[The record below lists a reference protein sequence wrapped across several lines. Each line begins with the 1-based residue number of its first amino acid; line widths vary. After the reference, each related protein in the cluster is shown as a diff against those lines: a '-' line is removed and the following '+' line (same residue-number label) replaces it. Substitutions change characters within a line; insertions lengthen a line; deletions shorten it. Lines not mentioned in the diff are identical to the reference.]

1 MKIKIR
7 NKFIVNDIVHVL
19 VALRQFFFDDRIV
32 KRIIKT
38 IEFKMQE
45 MKSSNEISYNI
56 LTFAKYQITFDNL
69 YNIQHIITTL

>member
-7 NKFIVNDIVHVL
+7 NKFIVNDMCTCIGRIK
-19 VALRQFFFDDRIV
+19 AIFFDDRIV

-45 MKSSNEISYNI
+45 IKALMK
-56 LTFAKYQITFDNL
+56 LVITYSLLPN
-69 YNIQHIITTL
+69 TR

>member
-7 NKFIVNDIVHVL
+7 NKFIVNDMCTCIGRIK
-19 VALRQFFFDDRIV
+19 AIFFDDRIV

-45 MKSSNEISYNI
+45 IKSSNEISYNI